1 MSKYCTISFQN
12 TQQLQL
18 NNNHYVLLLHSECL
32 FHKMSHNSR
41 KTEDGLHELS
51 EFELAEFK
59 QAFREFDKDPIFGS
73 IDQK

>member
-32 FHKMSHNSR
+32 FNKMSHNSR

-73 IDQK
+73 ID

>member
-73 IDQK
+73 ID

>member
-1 MSKYCTISFQN
+1 MSKCCTISFQN

-32 FHKMSHNSR
+32 FNKMSHNSR
-41 KTEDGLHELS
+41 KIEDGLHELS

-73 IDQK
+73 IA